1 MTGAYTV
8 SQINAYIRNLF
19 ARDYALQNIRVKGE
33 ISNCKY
39 HTSGHIYFTLKD
51 TGAAISCVMFARE
64 RQGLGFRLSD
74 GQQVEVR
81 GQVSVYEKAGTYQ
94 LYAREIRLSGI
105 GELYERFQ
113 ALKEKLSEMGMFD
126 AAYKKPLPPFAQ
138 RIGIVTAPTGA
149 AIQDICN
156 ISKRMNPYV
165 ELVLY
170 PALVQ
175 GQGAKESIVRGIRCL
190 DRMGLDVLIVGR
202 GGGSIEDLW
211 AFNEECVAQA
221 IFEAQTPVISAV
233 GHQTDVTIADFVA
246 DMRAETP
253 SAAAELANFDYAAFE
268 EELSSRRS
276 ELLREMYRKLEDT
289 RSRLKSQ
296 RMQLRYN
303 SPQAKLAEK
312 KRHLAER
319 REEMLRILTERTDRA
334 RLRLDGTHVNL
345 DNLIEAR
352 LRGTRHKLELL
363 AGRLHGLSPLLRL
376 SGGYSYL
383 TDSEGKALRSVSRL
397 QRGEEVTGYLRDGS
411 FRAEV
416 KEIETKEI

>member
-19 ARDYALQNIRVKGE
+19 AHDYALQNIRVRGE

-51 TGAAISCVMFARE
+51 AGAAMNCVMFARE
-64 RQGLGFRLSD
+64 RQGLSFRLSD
-74 GQQVEVR
+74 GQQVEAR
-81 GQVSVYEKAGTYQ
+81 GQISVYERAGTYQ
-94 LYAREIRLSGI
+94 LYVRELRLSGM
-105 GELYERFQ
+105 GELYERFL
-113 ALKEKLSEMGMFD
+113 ALKEKLNETGMFD
-126 AAYKKPLPPFAQ
+126 ACYKKPLPPFAQ

-165 ELVLY
+165 ELILY

-175 GQGAKESIVRGIRCL
+175 GAGAKESIVRGIRRL
-190 DRMGLDVLIVGR
+190 DRMGLDVIIVGR

-233 GHQTDVTIADFVA
+233 GHQTDVTIADFAA
-246 DMRAETP
+246 DVRAETP
-253 SAAAELANFDYAAFE
+253 SAAAELANFDYRAFE
-268 EELSSRRS
+268 EELSGRRS
-276 ELLREMYRKLEDT
+276 ELLREMYRKVGDARKRIDSL
-289 RSRLKSQ
+289 
-296 RMQLRYN
+296 RMQLRYS
-303 SPQAKLAEK
+303 SPQARLAEQK
-312 KRHLAER
+312 KQLADR
-319 REEMLRILTERTDRA
+319 RESMLRLLTRRA
-334 RLRLDGTHVNL
+334 EHARIRLDGTHINL
-345 DNLIEAR
+345 NNLMEAR
-352 LRGTRHKLELL
+352 LKGARHRLELL

-383 TDSEGKALRSVSRL
+383 TDGSGRALKSVSQL
-397 QRGEEVTGYLRDGS
+397 CCGDEVDGYLRDGS

-416 KEIETKEI
+416 REIKTKET